1 MSRER
6 SLSEACRKLRERM
19 FPHLRGTQESGS
31 DELRGKNQKGQIR
44 AMMAKDPEG
53 APRSGERG
61 KNGKKIGGHYS

>member
-1 MSRER
+1 
-6 SLSEACRKLRERM
+6 M